1 MDGGLSESTAK
12 FTGKFGT
19 WGAVRLVRTDHEYK
33 LQVVRSLYRKVTNQM
48 ALRIAGKHMDVGDA
62 LRTRITERVTDI
74 IQKYFD
80 RGFSGQVTMIKS
92 GSRFTCDGVVRLDSG
107 ASLQAAGESHDPVQ
121 AFEAAAERLEKRLR
135 RYKRRLKSHYPVNAT
150 DGTSIAYAVVEA
162 LAEDDEE
169 DIPAD
174 FAPTIVAE
182 SALALKTMSVASAVI
197 ELDTTGSPVLVFR
210 NGGTEQLNIVYRRPD
225 GNIGWI
231 DPATVKTA

>member
-1 MDGGLSESTAK
+1 
-12 FTGKFGT
+12 
-19 WGAVRLVRTDHEYK
+19 
-33 LQVVRSLYRKVTNQM
+33 
-48 ALRIAGKHMDVGDA
+48 MDVGDA
-62 LRTRITERVTDI
+62 FRTRIDERVTDI
-74 IQKYFD
+74 IEKYFD
-80 RGFSGQVTMIKS
+80 RGFSGQVTVIKS
-92 GSRFTCDGVVRLDSG
+92 GSRFTCDCVVRLDSG
-107 ASLQAAGESHDPVQ
+107 ASLQAAGESHDPIQ

-135 RYKRRLKSHYPVNAT
+135 RYKRRLKSHYPVNASSE
-150 DGTSIAYAVVEA
+150 GQNIAYTVVEA

-169 DIPAD
+169 DIPED

-182 SALALKTMSVASAVI
+182 SSLALKTMSVASAVI